1 MKYKKIL
8 VGVSILMISS
18 LLIGA
23 CSSATETPAAP
34 TIDPNTIYTQAAQ
47 TVQASIAKTDEAQP
61 TPTQEP
67 TETPAPTN
75 TVDPTAEAILTS
87 TAESVLP
94 PAGNEGQVSADSTQT
109 PEGVVGGADAT
120 PTTYVLPTA
129 TSAAAL
135 PPAASTG
142 EKCEWVANSPQD
154 GTKIQKN
161 NGFDATIVVKNSGTT
176 TWDNRYALRYFAGER
191 MGAPTDYFVQSEVK
205 PGEMYKFIFPM
216 TAPSST
222 GNKEVLFVVQSP
234 EGVNM
239 CWINIPL
246 EITD

>member
-1 MKYKKIL
+1 MKNKKIL
-8 VGVSILMISS
+8 VGVSILMIGS

-23 CSSATETPAAP
+23 CSSVTETPTAP
-34 TIDPNTIYTQAAQ
+34 TVDANTIYTQAAQ
-47 TVQASIAKTDEAQP
+47 TVQAGIAKTDEAQP
-61 TPTQEP
+61 TQAP

-94 PAGNEGQVSADSTQT
+94 PGGNEGEASADPTQT
-109 PEGVVGGADAT
+109 PEGVVGGEAAT
-120 PTTYVLPTA
+120 PTVYTLPTA
-129 TSAAAL
+129 TSAAP
-135 PPAASTG
+135 PPATSTG
-142 EKCEWVANSPQD
+142 DKCEWVANSPQD
-154 GTKIQKN
+154 GTKIQKS
-161 NGFDATIVVKNSGTT
+161 NGFDTTIVVKNTGTT

-191 MGAPTDYFVQSEVK
+191 MGAPSDYFVQSEVK

-222 GNKEVLFVVQSP
+222 GNKEVFFVVQSP
-234 EGVNM
+234 EGTNM